1 MKSFDDFP
9 VTPSRTVDSQRFYEA
24 FLRAQG
30 MFDQVPESARGPN
43 ADRALHDLTLHLY
56 DQQSKSGALFRAT
69 LGASDGVIGFWLSR
83 VRSIAEWLLVS
94 REVPELVPPSA
105 EYLRQFA
112 LLSADIGGLSGL
124 SERLLRSGII
134 LVHQSAPSGA
144 RVDGCSFVLPTG
156 HAVIGL
162 SLRYARLDYYWFTLM
177 HELSHL
183 ALHLDR
189 LSTPIVDDLEE
200 SEETVVE
207 QEANRLASDS
217 LIPRNLWR
225 NCQVKYSLAL
235 NDVVS
240 FAEEVGVAPQIV
252 AGRLRN
258 ELHRHELFSALVHE
272 VNVRERILGHA

>member
-9 VTPSRTVDSQRFYEA
+9 VSPSHTVDSQRFYEA
-24 FLRAQG
+24 FVRAQE
-30 MFDQVPESARGPN
+30 MFGQVPEPARGPH

-69 LGASDGVIGFWLSR
+69 LGASEGVIGFWLSR

-94 REVPELVPPSA
+94 REVPDLVAPSA

-112 LLSADIGGLSGL
+112 LLSADIGGLPGL
-124 SERLLRSGII
+124 SERLLQSGII
-134 LVHQSAPSGA
+134 LVHQSAPKGA

-183 ALHLDR
+183 VLHLGR
-189 LSTPIVDDLEE
+189 LSTPIVDDLDVYG
-200 SEETVVE
+200 ETVVE

-225 NCQVKYSLAL
+225 NCQAKYSLTVD
-235 NDVVS
+235 DVLG
-240 FAEEVGVAPQIV
+240 FAREVGVAPQIV

-258 ELHRHELFSALVHE
+258 ELRRHDLFSSLVHE